1 MLNGSA
7 SPYPRGGDCGSPRVG
22 PLPTRPPRNRTRTH
36 QDRRQPGRGSTARG
50 EGDRAATG
58 RTGPLRRTPGTTHPR
73 GEPRA
78 TGEGPISN
86 SLLPLFLPSPSPH
99 PTPPHPT
106 ELHRVPPHP
115 TLRPLAPSVPVLSGG
130 FCCGTAALVVLV
142 GSACWVWRGRSGWV
156 LVRGTIYR

>member
-7 SPYPRGGDCGSPRVG
+7 SQYPRGGDCGSPRVG
-22 PLPTRPPRNRTRTH
+22 PLPTRPPLNRTRTH

-50 EGDRAATG
+50 DGDRAATG

-99 PTPPHPT
+99 PTPPHRTPPGPT
-106 ELHRVPPHP
+106 TPHVAPLGPIRAGLERRVLLWHGCIGR
-115 TLRPLAPSVPVLSGG
+115 TGGLCVLGLEGTEWMG
-130 FCCGTAALVVLV
+130 FGTRNHL
-142 GSACWVWRGRSGWV
+142 
-156 LVRGTIYR
+156 